1 MDKNANVY
9 IVDDDEELRASLVT
23 LLSLRTPWQIMP
35 FATGEEWLN
44 AEHRLEPGCVLL
56 DYSMPGISGLGVLEQ
71 MRKAQS
77 AHQTI
82 MLTGEGNISI
92 AVQAMHAGASDFIEK
107 PVAFEALEKAV
118 SAALER
124 LGSEMTARLAA
135 QEAKRLIERLT
146 PRERDVMLSLAD
158 GLPNKVIANRMGLS
172 VRTVEVY
179 RANLMDKLE
188 VKSLADVI
196 KLVFGAGLMRA

>member
-1 MDKNANVY
+1 MGKDANVY

-23 LLSLRTPWQIMP
+23 LLSLRTSWRITP

-44 AEHRLEPGCVLL
+44 VEQHLEPGCVLL
-56 DYSMPGISGLGVLEQ
+56 DYSMPGMSGLGVLEH
-71 MRKAQS
+71 MRS
-77 AHQTI
+77 THSSHQAI
-82 MLTGEGNISI
+82 MLTGEGNSAV

-107 PVAFEALEKAV
+107 PVAFESLEAAV
-118 SAALER
+118 NAGLDR
-124 LGSEMTARLAA
+124 LGSEMTARVAA
-135 QEAKRLIERLT
+135 QEAKRLIDRLT
-146 PRERDVMLSLAD
+146 PRERDVMLGLAD
-158 GLPNKVIANRMGLS
+158 GLPNKAIANRMGLS